1 MIKVPHLSDPTD
13 LSALRG
19 YIATADPEGRLDPLD
34 LQRLTI
40 SDDAHLGVADV
51 VSEALRH
58 LPEAASARVVIL
70 KDDARILRAGE
81 DLTSLVEKQLAGRF
95 QVETVYLRDGHPT
108 LHADENVLHQAT
120 EAVSGADAVVT
131 IGSGTITDIGKV
143 ASDRSGGLPIV
154 AVQTAASVDGFTD
167 NVSVVLKS
175 GVKRTI
181 PSVWPHAV
189 LADTIT
195 IGGAPHQ
202 MNMAGFGEAITLFTA
217 PADWYLASLVGLD
230 STFHP
235 AALDVLIAAGGSPG
249 TWAKGVAK
257 GEPAAVDKLVR
268 LLAVRGMVTGITG
281 TTACL
286 SGVEHVV
293 SHMLD
298 LYQMANGQPIGLHGA
313 QVGIGTILAATAW
326 RHAMSAGVVTPER
339 LRRPDMALAEERVRR
354 AFDDLGEDGAIADEC
369 WADYRKKLLKVE
381 ANWGL
386 VTGLVGSWRE
396 HAAAFR
402 SMIHPADGL
411 KSALIAAEAPST
423 FADADPSFPAPIVRW
438 AIANCHLMRNRFTLV
453 DLLDL
458 LGVWN
463 DDLIDRLSGLVDGS
477 GSEEGRKMDL

>member
-1 MIKVPHLSDPTD
+1 MTKVSPPSDLTD
-13 LSALRG
+13 LSALRR
-19 YIATADPEGRLDPLD
+19 YIRAADPEDRLDPLG
-34 LQRLTI
+34 LERLTI
-40 SDDAHLGVADV
+40 SDDVHLGVADV
-51 VSEALRH
+51 VGEALRD
-58 LPEAASARVVIL
+58 LQGNAGAGVVIL
-70 KDDARILRAGE
+70 KDDTSILRAGE
-81 DLTSLVEKQLAGRF
+81 DLTGLVEKQLAGRF
-95 QVETVYLRDGHPT
+95 RVEMVYLRDGHQT
-108 LHADENVLHQAT
+108 LHADETVLDQAT
-120 EAVSGADAVVT
+120 RAVSGADAIVT
-131 IGSGTITDIGKV
+131 VGSGTITDIGKV
-143 ASDRSGGLPIV
+143 ASDRSGRMPLV

-230 STFHP
+230 TTFHP
-235 AALDVLIAAGGSPG
+235 AALDILIAAGGSPG
-249 TWAKGVAK
+249 VWADGVAK
-257 GEPAAVDKLVR
+257 GDPAAVEKLVR
-268 LLAVRGMVTGITG
+268 LLAVRGMVTGIIG

-298 LYQMANGQPIGLHGA
+298 LHQMANGRPIGLHGA
-313 QVGIGTILAATAW
+313 QVGIGTIIAATAW
-326 RHAMSAGVVTPER
+326 HHAMSAGVVTARR
-339 LRRPDMALAEERVRR
+339 LRRPDLAVAEQRVRN
-354 AFDDLGEDGAIADEC
+354 AFGGLGEDGAIADEC
-369 WADYRKKLLKVE
+369 WADYRNKLVKIE
-381 ANWGL
+381 DNWEL
-386 VTGLVGSWRE
+386 VTRLVSHWQG
-396 HAAAFR
+396 HADDISA
-402 SMIHPADGL
+402 MILPVDDL
-411 KSALIAAEAPST
+411 KNALIAAKAPAT
-423 FADADPSFPAPIVRW
+423 FADADPSFPAPVIRW

-477 GSEEGRKMDL
+477 GSLDKRERDR